1 MKTMTHDCQIS
12 RDPELPP
19 PRYNNYSYNYRGV
32 AQLGQSSRFGIVR
45 SKVRILLPRLLK
57 FFNKR
62 IGIIK
67 EERR

>member
-1 MKTMTHDCQIS
+1 MKIMTHDYQIS

-19 PRYNNYSYNYRGV
+19 PRYNYFRGV
-32 AQLGQSSRFGIVR
+32 AQSGQSTRLGTEE

-62 IGIIK
+62 KG
-67 EERR
+67 E